1 MPEQKT
7 FARQAILNRIAEKS
21 ATQRGKQFQD
31 YTEHTDYEAYTDYN
45 DCHGEYYDVGY
56 CDNNVTHNYSDVFY
70 DDCAVDVPQSNKA
83 PQKSNF
89 FQKVIGRIFG
99 SRQK

>member
-7 FARQAILNRIAEKS
+7 FAQQAILNRIAEKS

-45 DCHGEYYDVGY
+45 DCHGDYYDYEVG
-56 CDNNVTHNYSDVFY
+56 DDKVTHSYSDVFY
-70 DDCAVDVPQSNKA
+70 DDCAVDVPQSNKLA
-83 PQKSNF
+83 QTPNF
-89 FQKVIGRIFG
+89 FQKVVKYILGQR
-99 SRQK
+99 RK